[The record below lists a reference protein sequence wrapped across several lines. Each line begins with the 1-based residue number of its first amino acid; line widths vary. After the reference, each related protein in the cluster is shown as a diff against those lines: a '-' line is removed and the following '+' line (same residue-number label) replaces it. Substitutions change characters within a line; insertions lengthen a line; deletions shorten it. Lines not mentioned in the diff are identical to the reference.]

1 MCYEDDMRQYRALS
15 KALADRFT
23 RPIYHYTTAEG
34 FKGIVASSE
43 IWLTNAP
50 FVNDTTECKAFWQCA
65 KDLVDD
71 QTLRNE
77 YVEEKLKYRLENGP
91 ENDNYY
97 VASFSNKE
105 DLLSQYRAYGSICIG
120 FDPREMSRR
129 RFDLYRCV
137 YKERDIIGWVHR
149 KAKLRKWD
157 GDCLKEDSKR
167 YAAHGLVFAASVK
180 CKNAAY
186 RDEREV
192 RLVAVAYSS
201 WEPSD
206 RPGFAPLTASAVAKS
221 IHADEPAIHFRAHP
235 QYGSVPFVKFFLTLG
250 GAREDSLTHP
260 KQETIAEMK
269 RRTREEENAM
279 QRQLLPITEVWIGP
293 MQHQKEAALACQI
306 MLLERGYENVPV
318 IPSKIPYRGG

>member
-180 CKNAAY
+180 YKNAAY

-192 RLVAVAYSS
+192 RMVAVSGHSPDSNA
-201 WEPSD
+201 WC
-206 RPGFAPLTASAVAKS
+206 RLTTRR
-221 IHADEPAIHFRAHP
+221 IHANDPPIHFRYHSS
-235 QYGSVPFVKFFLTLG
+235 YGMPIPYVKFFISG
-250 GAREDSLTHP
+250 GKSNEDLQGDARRNTMP
-260 KQETIAEMK
+260 QMK
-269 RRTREEENAM
+269 RLKLKEEDAMSRE
-279 QRQLLPITEVWIGP
+279 LLPITEVWIGP
-293 MQHQKEAALACQI
+293 MADQEETRLACEI
-306 MLLERGYENVPV
+306 MLREKGYENVPV
-318 IPSKIPYRGG
+318 KASQIPYRGS